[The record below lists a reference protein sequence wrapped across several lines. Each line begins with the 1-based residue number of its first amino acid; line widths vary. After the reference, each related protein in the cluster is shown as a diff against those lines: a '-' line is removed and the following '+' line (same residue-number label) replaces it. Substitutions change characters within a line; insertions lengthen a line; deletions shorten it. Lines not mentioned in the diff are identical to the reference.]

1 MAANCPNTRLVLGG
15 YSLGAAVTDVVVAV
29 PSPIFGYDNPL
40 PLGMD
45 SHIAAV
51 ALFGNGTRKVL
62 GPVSALSPLYGDKT
76 IDLCTADDPICN
88 NNLDPNTW
96 VDNGPSHQYAAYV
109 GAGLVDQAAANRLDL
124 RQAAPGPPDPKAA
137 AATVDQTNAVADDA
151 PWVGD
156 WTAGDLGAESAAP
169 SAAVE
174 PLQNDL
180 LKGWY
185 VFEASADEAVIR
197 HIDDPL
203 AQCDP
208 LKCLHQPRLLAPLA
222 KGHASAFLEQAL
234 DGLLVQAQAGAPVG
248 QGGGVARIVL

>member
-1 MAANCPNTRLVLGG
+1 MISVTAAASVPGAVPRAEAAPCPDIEVVFARGRTEPPGTGQIGQAFVNAVRARTDKNVGFYAVNYPADTEIIQGANDMSRHIQSMAANCPNTRLVLGG

-96 VDNGPSHQYAAYV
+96 VDNWPSHQYAAYV
-109 GAGLVDQAAANRLDL
+109 DAGLVDQAATFVAARL
-124 RQAAPGPPDPKAA
+124 
-137 AATVDQTNAVADDA
+137 
-151 PWVGD
+151 
-156 WTAGDLGAESAAP
+156 
-169 SAAVE
+169 
-174 PLQNDL
+174 
-180 LKGWY
+180 
-185 VFEASADEAVIR
+185 
-197 HIDDPL
+197 
-203 AQCDP
+203 
-208 LKCLHQPRLLAPLA
+208 
-222 KGHASAFLEQAL
+222 
-234 DGLLVQAQAGAPVG
+234 
-248 QGGGVARIVL
+248 